1 MKISPLEGYR
11 SWAETWDTDLS
22 PIVALESRH
31 LAPRLENLAG
41 KFFVDVACGTGRW
54 LVEAQARGARVL
66 GTDFCAEM
74 LARASTK
81 QGLAGR
87 LVLADS
93 RYLPFRSACADVV
106 LFALALGHVKPLEAA
121 IAELDR
127 LLRPGGSLI
136 ITDFHPDAAA
146 RGWKRT
152 FRHGSQVYEIENHSY
167 TKEQLIRASQAAGL
181 ELVELLEPHFDEPE
195 RSIFR
200 RAGKEQLFEQV
211 REIPA
216 VLIGRWKRP

>member
-31 LAPRLENLAG
+31 LAPRLGNLAG

-54 LVEAQARGARVL
+54 LVEAQVRGATTV

-81 QGLAGR
+81 RGLAGR

-93 RYLPFRSACADVV
+93 RRLPLPNACADVV
-106 LFALALGHVKPLEAA
+106 LFALALGHVNPLEAA
-121 IAELDR
+121 IRELAR

-136 ITDFHPDAAA
+136 VTDFHPGAAA

-152 FRHGSQVYEIENHSY
+152 FRHGSQVYEIENHAY
-167 TKEQLIRASQAAGL
+167 TKEQLSRASQAAGL

-195 RSIFR
+195 RAIFR
-200 RAGKEQLFEQV
+200 DAGKEQLFDEV
-211 REIPA
+211 KEIPA
-216 VLIGRWKRP
+216 VLIGRWKRS